1 MVCEKM
7 NSLTLHIAME
17 TQDLK
22 KIVREFNETMERAKN
37 RTDHLSA
44 TMARLYALH
53 EESQNLINPDDL
65 KA

>member
-1 MVCEKM
+1 
-7 NSLTLHIAME
+7 ME
-17 TQDLK
+17 THDLK

-53 EESQNLINPDDL
+53 DESQNLINPDDL